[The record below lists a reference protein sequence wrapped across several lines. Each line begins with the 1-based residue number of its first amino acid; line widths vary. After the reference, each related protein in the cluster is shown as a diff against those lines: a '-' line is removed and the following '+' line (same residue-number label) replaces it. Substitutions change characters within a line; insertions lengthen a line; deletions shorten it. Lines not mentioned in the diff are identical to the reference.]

1 MTTIRYAPARIGVF
15 PYESPLDGVQSDSEA
30 FNRAINDIICCN
42 NRSSVVEFSGPLVL
56 TQPPPVLDRVTIE
69 GDDPMGSTILKRYP
83 GGILFHFA
91 GRPGF
96 SGGGLV
102 NFSIPT
108 DTGSAGSYTIMG
120 RARADGYAPD
130 NIRLERLYIG
140 SGGNPNAQAW
150 RHLELIGSARTSPV
164 GVREPLIRDVTI
176 FGSIGGEYL
185 DTLVAADVDNLQ
197 VFPAPRS
204 SSSLT
209 ISNCIG
215 SSFDDLNIQVAFSR
229 PNNSGCGFTNKMG
242 QAF

>member
-1 MTTIRYAPARIGVF
+1 MTIIRYAPARIGVY

-30 FNRAINDIICCN
+30 FNRAIADILCGDS
-42 NRSSVVEFSGPLVL
+42 RSTIVEFSGPLVL
-56 TQPPPVLDRVTIE
+56 TSAPPVLDRVTIE
-69 GDDPMGSTILKRYP
+69 GDDATGSVILKRYP
-83 GGILFHFA
+83 GGILFHFG
-91 GRPGF
+91 GRSGF
-96 SGGGLV
+96 NGGGLV

-140 SGGNPNAQAW
+140 SGGNPSAQAW
-150 RHLELIGSARTSPV
+150 RHLELIGSPRVSPI
-164 GVREPLIRDVTI
+164 GLREPLIRDVTI

-185 DTLVAADVDNLQ
+185 DALVAADVDNLQ
-197 VFPAPRS
+197 VFPAPCT

-209 ISNCIG
+209 INNCIG

-229 PNNSGCGFTNKMG
+229 SNNSGCGFTNKAG
-242 QAF
+242 AAF